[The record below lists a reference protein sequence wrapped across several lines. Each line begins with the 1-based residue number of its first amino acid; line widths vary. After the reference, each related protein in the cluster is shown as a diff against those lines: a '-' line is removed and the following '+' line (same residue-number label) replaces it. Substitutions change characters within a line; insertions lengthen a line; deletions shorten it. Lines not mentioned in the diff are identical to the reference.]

1 MITQTQKTNKP
12 VVMLLLLL
20 LVVIILA
27 FYKYK
32 QLQNTIPDTTP
43 VYQELTKVKEDL
55 QKERE
60 ANKDLTAKLKEF
72 SHLEKIQK
80 DVVRAWDG
88 GKN

>member
-1 MITQTQKTNKP
+1 MITPKQKINKP
-12 VVMLLLLL
+12 VVVLLLLL
-20 LVVIILA
+20 LIVIILS

-32 QLQNTIPDTTP
+32 QLQSTIPDITP

-60 ANKDLTAKLKEF
+60 ANKALIAKLKEL

>member
-1 MITQTQKTNKP
+1 MVTIKQKLNKQ
-12 VVMLLLLL
+12 VVVLLLL
-20 LVVIILA
+20 LVLVIIVS
-27 FYKYK
+27 FYKYN
-32 QLQNTIPDTTP
+32 QLQSSIPDTTP

-60 ANKDLTAKLKEF
+60 ANKALTAKLKEL

>member
-1 MITQTQKTNKP
+1 MITPKQKTNKP
-12 VVMLLLLL
+12 VVVLLLLL
-20 LVVIILA
+20 LIVIILS

-32 QLQNTIPDTTP
+32 QLQSTIPDITP

-60 ANKDLTAKLKEF
+60 ANKALVAKLKEL